1 MVHCN
6 VIMVSLCS
14 VAVLE
19 EVYVQDSVI
28 LITGG
33 AKRVGAAICRR
44 LHAQGARLII
54 HYRTSLS
61 EAKSLHDELIQRRPD
76 SVALVQ
82 ADLLEIEL
90 LPELIEKS
98 VQRFG
103 QLDGLINNAS
113 SFFPT
118 PLQQFTEHD
127 WIDLIGSNLKA
138 PLFLSQAAAPYLKQR
153 RGCIVNIVDIHVE
166 RPLKNYVIYN
176 AAKGGLLALTKSLSV
191 EMSPEVRVN
200 GVSPGPILWPEDGEW
215 ADAAARR
222 QIIDSTLLKRC
233 GEPDD
238 IARTVQFLIAD
249 APYITGQTI
258 AVDGGRSIH
267 L

>member
-1 MVHCN
+1 M
-6 VIMVSLCS
+6 
-14 VAVLE
+14 
-19 EVYVQDSVI
+19 QDKVI

-44 LHAQGARLII
+44 LHAHGARLII
-54 HYRTSLS
+54 HYRTSLQ
-61 EAKSLHDELIQRRPD
+61 EAKTLHDELTQKRAD

-82 ADLLEIEL
+82 ADLLDIEL
-90 LPELIEKS
+90 LPGLIEKS
-98 VQRFG
+98 LQRFG

-118 PLQQFTEHD
+118 PLGQFTAAD
-127 WIDLIGSNLKA
+127 WNDLVGSNLQA
-138 PLFLSQAAAPYLKQR
+138 PLFLSQAAAPYLKRQH
-153 RGCIVNIVDIHVE
+153 GCIVNIVDIHTE
-166 RPLKNYVIYN
+166 RPLKNYAIYN
-176 AAKGGLLALTKSLSV
+176 AAKGGLLALTKSLAV
-191 EMSPEVRVN
+191 EMAPEVRVN

-222 QIIDSTLLKRC
+222 QIVDSTLLKRC

-238 IARTVQFLIAD
+238 IAKTVQFLIAD